1 MKYFLVQKYKFLL
14 SKSQIKLITSLQQK
28 KYRDNSGLFVA
39 EGPKVISELIDA
51 NFELHSFF
59 VIEST
64 ENQNNAIQIISK
76 DELRKIS
83 FLKNSNSSLAVFKIP
98 KQKSISE
105 KGVVI
110 ALDAIRDPG
119 NLGTIIRLCDW
130 FGVSQII
137 CSKDTVDC
145 YNPKVIQA
153 TMGSISRVNVIYTN
167 LSDFIKESNVPV
179 FGGTMNGENIYSKEL
194 PQNAIIVLGNE
205 GKGISEEIMNLL
217 THKITI
223 PKFGSLQKTESL
235 NVAMATS
242 ILLSEFK
249 RSTEK

>member
-1 MKYFLVQKYKFLL
+1 ML

-28 KYRDNSGLFVA
+28 KYRDNSGFFVA
-39 EGPKVISELIDA
+39 EGPKIINELIDA
-51 NFELHSFF
+51 NFEIHNLFA
-59 VIEST
+59 IEGTTLNSSSV
-64 ENQNNAIQIISK
+64 EIISK
-76 DELRKIS
+76 NELKKIS
-83 FLKNSNSSLAVFKIP
+83 FLKNANSSLAVFNIP
-98 KQKSISE
+98 NQKSISE
-105 KGVVI
+105 KGIIV

-130 FGVSQII
+130 FGVNQII
-137 CSKDTVDC
+137 CSQDTVDC

-153 TMGSISRVNVIYTN
+153 TMGSISRVNVVYTN
-167 LSDFIKESNVPV
+167 LLESIKNASLPV
-179 FGGTMNGENIYSKEL
+179 FGGTMNGENIYTKEL
-194 PQNAIIVLGNE
+194 PQDAIIVVGNE
-205 GKGISEEIMNLL
+205 GKGISEEIINLL
-217 THKITI
+217 TNRITI

>member
-1 MKYFLVQKYKFLL
+1 VKCFLVQKYKFLL

-28 KYRDNSGLFVA
+28 KYRDISGLFVA
-39 EGPKVISELIDA
+39 EGPKVINEFIDA
-51 NFELHSFF
+51 QFEVHSLYAL
-59 VIEST
+59 
-64 ENQNNAIQIISK
+64 ENADIQQNNAEIVSK
-76 DELRKIS
+76 EELKKIS
-83 FLKNSNSSLAVFKIP
+83 FLKNANSSLAVFKIS
-98 KQKSISE
+98 KEKNISE
-105 KGVVI
+105 KGLIV

-130 FGVSQII
+130 FGVHQII

-153 TMGSISRVNVIYTN
+153 TMGSISRVNVVYTD
-167 LSDFIKESNVPV
+167 LSETIEKTTIPVYGACMEGSNV
-179 FGGTMNGENIYSKEL
+179 YRKEL

-217 THKITI
+217 SEKITI
-223 PKFGSLQKTESL
+223 PKFGNLQKTESL

>member
-1 MKYFLVQKYKFLL
+1 ML

-28 KYRDNSGLFVA
+28 KYRDISGLFVA
-39 EGPKVISELIDA
+39 EGPKIINEFIDA
-51 NFELHSFF
+51 QIEVHSSFAVEGVDIQHSNVEIVSKEEL
-59 VIEST
+59 
-64 ENQNNAIQIISK
+64 K
-76 DELRKIS
+76 KIS
-83 FLKNSNSSLAVFKIP
+83 FLKNANSSLAVFKIP
-98 KQKSISE
+98 KEKNITE
-105 KGVVI
+105 KGLIV

-130 FGVSQII
+130 FGVHQII

-153 TMGSISRVNVIYTN
+153 TMGSISRVNIVYTN
-167 LSDFIKESNVPV
+167 LSEVIENTKTPVYGACMEGSNV
-179 FGGTMNGENIYSKEL
+179 YKKEL
-194 PQNAIIVLGNE
+194 PQNAIIVFGNE
-205 GKGISEEIMNLL
+205 GKGISEGIMNLISE
-217 THKITI
+217 KITI

>member
-28 KYRDNSGLFVA
+28 KYRDKSNLFVA
-39 EGPKVISELIDA
+39 EGPKVIGEFIAASY
-51 NFELHSFF
+51 ELHSLFALGGS
-59 VIEST
+59 E
-64 ENQNNAIQIISK
+64 IQSDSIHVVSK

-83 FLKNSNSSLAVFKIP
+83 FLKNANSSLAVFKIP
-98 KQKSISE
+98 KQKNYID
-105 KGVVI
+105 KGIIV

-130 FGVSQII
+130 FGVQQII

-153 TMGSISRVNVIYTN
+153 TMGSIARVSVMYTDLPEVIKNST
-167 LSDFIKESNVPV
+167 LPV
-179 FGGTMNGENIYSKEL
+179 YGGCMEGSNIYSENL
-194 PQNAIIVLGNE
+194 PEHAIIVLGNE
-205 GKGISEEIMNLL
+205 GKGISEKIMNLL
-217 THKITI
+217 SHKITI

>member
-1 MKYFLVQKYKFLL
+1 ML

-28 KYRDNSGLFVA
+28 KYRDATGFFVA
-39 EGPKVISELIDA
+39 EGRKVINEFIAAKFEVHLI
-51 NFELHSFF
+51 L
-59 VIEST
+59 ST
-64 ENQNNAIQIISK
+64 EGTQIQSDSIQLVSK
-76 DELRKIS
+76 EELKKIS
-83 FLKNSNSSLAVFKIP
+83 FLKNANTSLAVFKIP
-98 KQKSISE
+98 EAENFSK
-105 KGVVI
+105 KGITI

-145 YNPKVIQA
+145 FNPKVIQA
-153 TMGSISRVNVIYTN
+153 TMGSKARVNVVYTD
-167 LSDFIKESNVPV
+167 LSIVIQDSNIPV
-179 FGGTMNGENIYSKEL
+179 YGGCMEGENIYSLQL
-194 PQNAIIVLGNE
+194 PTDAIIVVGNE
-205 GKGISEEIMNLL
+205 GKGISEEIMSLL

-223 PKFGSLQKTESL
+223 PKFGSIQKTESL

-249 RSTEK
+249 RTTGT